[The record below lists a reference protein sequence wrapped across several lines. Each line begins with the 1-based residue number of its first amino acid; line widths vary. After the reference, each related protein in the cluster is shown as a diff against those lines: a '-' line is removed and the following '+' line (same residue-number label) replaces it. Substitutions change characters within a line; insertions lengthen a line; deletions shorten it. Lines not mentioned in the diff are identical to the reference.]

1 MPHAVWFRVLLLAL
15 FSWTG
20 QISTVESL
28 EGGSPTD
35 SGPGMDPNG

>member
-1 MPHAVWFRVLLLAL
+1 MPHAVWFHALLLAL

-20 QISTVESL
+20 QSTVESL
-28 EGGSPTD
+28 EGGGLTD